1 MKNRWNF
8 PTENVMDIYFS
19 LREQLEKSG
28 KKCNEDLIEEKEL
41 IKKLEEIKQRREAF
55 RLLSVEFGDLK
66 HIIENARPPERT
78 YPSDTQ
84 FIIDRE
90 KTMADIQKWKDKNKC
105 ETDKI

>member
-1 MKNRWNF
+1 MINKWKY
-8 PTENVMDIYFS
+8 PTENVMAEYFS

-41 IKKLEEIKQRREAF
+41 QKKLEEIKQRREAF

-66 HIIENARPPERT
+66 HIVENVRPPKRT
-78 YPSDTQ
+78 YPSDPQ

-90 KTMADIQKWKDKNKC
+90 KTMADIQEWKDRNKC